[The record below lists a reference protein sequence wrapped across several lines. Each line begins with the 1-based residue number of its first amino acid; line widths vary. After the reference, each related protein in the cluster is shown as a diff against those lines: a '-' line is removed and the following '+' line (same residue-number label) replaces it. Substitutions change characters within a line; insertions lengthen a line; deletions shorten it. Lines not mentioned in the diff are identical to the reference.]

1 MQMMTSYISA
11 TVSLLEDDS
20 ITDDHIWGEHLKS
33 EVLKFLKQ
41 VF

>member
-1 MQMMTSYISA
+1 MMKSHISA

-20 ITDDHIWGEHLKS
+20 ITDDHIWREHLKS